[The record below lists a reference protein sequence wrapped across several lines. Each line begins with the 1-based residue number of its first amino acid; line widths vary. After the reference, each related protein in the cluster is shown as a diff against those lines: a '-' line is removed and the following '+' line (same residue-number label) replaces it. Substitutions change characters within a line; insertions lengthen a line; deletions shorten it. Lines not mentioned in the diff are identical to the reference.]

1 MSSES
6 HQHHD
11 HDHADGH
18 DHDHAP
24 DPSITATATEES
36 PVAHRVEVRIER
48 KRVRKAFDRAY
59 RDLAK
64 QARVKGFRPG
74 KAPRPVLE
82 RLYRVRVDPAG
93 VVIHIGGNDA
103 RSQDR

>member
-6 HQHHD
+6 ETD
-11 HDHADGH
+11 AAP
-18 DHDHAP
+18 AP
-24 DPSITATATEES
+24 DPSIHAEAIEEG
-36 PVAHRVEVRIER
+36 PVTHRVDVRVDA

-74 KAPRPVLE
+74 KTPRSVLQK
-82 RLYRVRVDPAG
+82 L
-93 VVIHIGGNDA
+93 
-103 RSQDR
+103 